1 MKVLITGGSGL
12 VGTRLTHFLTNKG
25 IEVVWLSRKSGT
37 HNNIVSYEWDYKKG
51 KIDTE
56 VFKDVTH
63 IVHLAGAGV
72 FDKSWT
78 SNYKKEIIDSR
89 IETTRLLFEH
99 IASMKKLTAFICSS
113 AIGWYG
119 NSLGNKKMIESDPPS
134 YDFLSEVAVK
144 WEQAADQ
151 FQTKDIRTVK
161 IRIGIALSEKG
172 GALQS
177 MLLPVKFGFGSPLAS
192 GKQIISWIH
201 LDDLCGIFI
210 KALEEDIMKGIYNA
224 VAPEPVQNRE
234 FMQQCAYAMGRPFFL
249 PHVPETILN
258 IVLGKEK
265 SKSVTQGIN
274 VSSEKI
280 QKQDYLFLY
289 PDLNSALKNLIG

>member
-134 YDFLSEVAVK
+134 YDFYLKLQLNGSRL
-144 WEQAADQ
+144 
-151 FQTKDIRTVK
+151 QTSFKLK
-161 IRIGIALSEKG
+161 IYVR
-172 GALQS
+172 
-177 MLLPVKFGFGSPLAS
+177 
-192 GKQIISWIH
+192 
-201 LDDLCGIFI
+201 
-210 KALEEDIMKGIYNA
+210 
-224 VAPEPVQNRE
+224 
-234 FMQQCAYAMGRPFFL
+234 
-249 PHVPETILN
+249 
-258 IVLGKEK
+258 
-265 SKSVTQGIN
+265 
-274 VSSEKI
+274 
-280 QKQDYLFLY
+280 
-289 PDLNSALKNLIG
+289 